1 MLMTAP
7 LDDLTV
13 KVNDLVDRPG
23 ASRAVDLAL
32 PVPDGFDLPLA
43 AVGAPVRLEGL
54 IESVVDGL
62 LVRGR
67 LDAQIVLSCARCLTP
82 IVHDAGVDVV
92 ELFADPV
99 QVDPDDEVEPGYELL
114 DGHLRLDALVRDGL
128 ATTIPFQPLCEGSC
142 RGLCAQCGAD
152 LNEVTCS
159 CADDE
164 LDPRW
169 EGLRGLRLP
178 E

>member
-13 KVNDLVDRPG
+13 KVSDLLDRPG

-32 PVPDGFDLPLA
+32 PVPEGFDLPMA
-43 AVGAPVRLEGL
+43 TVGEPVRLDGL

-62 LVRGR
+62 LVRGT
-67 LDAQIVLSCARCLTP
+67 LAAEIVLSCSRCLAP
-82 IVHDAGVDVV
+82 IAHDARVDVV
-92 ELFADPV
+92 ELFTDPGE
-99 QVDPDDEVEPGYELL
+99 VDPDDEVEPGYELL

-128 ATTIPFQPLCEGSC
+128 ATTIPFQPLCAATC

-152 LNEVTCS
+152 LNEVACD